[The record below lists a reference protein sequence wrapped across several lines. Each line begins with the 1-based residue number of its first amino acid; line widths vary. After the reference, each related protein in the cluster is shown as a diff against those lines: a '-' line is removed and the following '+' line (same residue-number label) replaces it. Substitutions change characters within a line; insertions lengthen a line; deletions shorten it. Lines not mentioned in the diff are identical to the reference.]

1 MSLDQIYNR
10 VLLFSNPVWSGAN
23 TVPSTIIRNITTFND
38 TLGYVDTL
46 RTNLTTLT
54 RTNLQTRNGII
65 RGLLYVPEIS
75 EANPCFEQQYDLI
88 PRNVTTREQLPPPM
102 YNLIALAP
110 WFNSTCTKAYLAAA
124 RLDPIRAFIFYR
136 PNNSTREPQGVNSP
150 IWDLEDGGAWHSQNH
165 FPVFAVPGSEGSKMM
180 KQLSLYS
187 GDPSTIPFAEEVQA
201 EHDPNPRDYIRV
213 WTELTITDQQNL
225 PAMWTWILIVVGALL
240 FIIACVSVTM
250 HLVQRQRR
258 ASLRRRVISREVD
271 LEAMGIKR
279 MAVPPAHIREFPL
292 FTYSYQPEVASAP
305 STPLATRSLRSPRS
319 VRTDQRAISDVMSS
333 SRTRRS
339 SLTSSANTIATNYQ
353 PQCHICLEQYEDRVS
368 VIRELPCGHIFHPEC
383 IDEFLAI
390 NSSLCPI
397 CKKNMLPRGYCPKIS
412 NAMVRRE
419 RAIRRLRSRVVLDD
433 SDDEG
438 GEEKHGR
445 WGKWLR
451 RRDQHQPLPGGA
463 GVPLTPVSPSKS
475 DVALRPP
482 SSPAD
487 AAQQPPST
495 QRTLETTQEEP
506 AEDSVDPQGDGQAH
520 HSTLQTPQ
528 PAAAAHHSSRKAKRR
543 KKPRDL
549 RLQAPQPGEQ
559 PLEPRQV
566 EGRKSPSALARQRM
580 RTLAGTPLDD
590 PDGRRPVWRK
600 AFTKVFPGFT

>member
-1 MSLDQIYNR
+1 
-10 VLLFSNPVWSGAN
+10 
-23 TVPSTIIRNITTFND
+23 
-38 TLGYVDTL
+38 
-46 RTNLTTLT
+46 
-54 RTNLQTRNGII
+54 
-65 RGLLYVPEIS
+65 
-75 EANPCFEQQYDLI
+75 
-88 PRNVTTREQLPPPM
+88 
-102 YNLIALAP
+102 
-110 WFNSTCTKAYLAAA
+110 
-124 RLDPIRAFIFYR
+124 
-136 PNNSTREPQGVNSP
+136 
-150 IWDLEDGGAWHSQNH
+150 
-165 FPVFAVPGSEGSKMM
+165 
-180 KQLSLYS
+180 
-187 GDPSTIPFAEEVQA
+187 
-201 EHDPNPRDYIRV
+201 
-213 WTELTITDQQNL
+213 
-225 PAMWTWILIVVGALL
+225 MWTWILIVVGALL

-438 GEEKHGR
+438 GEEN
-445 WGKWLR
+445 
-451 RRDQHQPLPGGA
+451 
-463 GVPLTPVSPSKS
+463 PSKS
-475 DVALRPP
+475 DVALRPS

-543 KKPRDL
+543 NKPRDL